1 MAPGNYSLH
10 RRLAEHGGRIIMI
23 ETQTSFDEGTRSEEL
38 AYMLLEEARLRCK
51 SLLAEERASSDAAGT
66 LTVAKLYGELGIAG
80 YYASARLE
88 PDRRRELLA
97 LAHTRSRQEGSD
109 SGFVREL
116 TDVTAAATRSVER
129 ALALTGLLDHIHLA
143 HVHVMSACDALDALF
158 ALQA

>member
-1 MAPGNYSLH
+1 MIMTETLTSL
-10 RRLAEHGGRIIMI
+10 
-23 ETQTSFDEGTRSEEL
+23 DEGTRSEEL
-38 AYMLLEEARLRCK
+38 AYMLLEEARLRCN
-51 SLLAEERASSDAAGT
+51 SLLAEEHASSDAAGMR
-66 LTVAKLYGELGIAG
+66 TVARLYGELGIAG
-80 YYASARLE
+80 YYVSARLE

-97 LAHTRSRQEGSD
+97 LAHARSRKQEGQD
-109 SGFVREL
+109 SGSAREL

>member
-1 MAPGNYSLH
+1 M
-10 RRLAEHGGRIIMI
+10 IMT

-38 AYMLLEEARLRCK
+38 AYMLLEEARLRCQ
-51 SLLAEERASSDAAGT
+51 SLLAEERASSDTAGSM
-66 LTVAKLYGELGIAG
+66 LPVAKLYGELGIAG

-88 PDRRRELLA
+88 PGRRRELLA
-97 LAHTRSRQEGSD
+97 LAHTRSRKQEGPD
-109 SGFVREL
+109 GGFVREL